1 MLFSKE
7 KITQTIF
14 DAVEEVNILLSEE
27 ERLEKLPETLL
38 ASEKGNLDSLGL
50 INFIV
55 ENQETLLEISNIFFR
70 YKKVDLHRLEIISG
84 VDLAGRS
91 GTFFEKCDFFKGKS
105 KHFGTGA
112 HD

>member
-1 MLFSKE
+1 MLYSKE

-27 ERLEKLPETLL
+27 ERLEKRPETLL

-55 ENQETLLEISNIFFR
+55 EVESRVQKELGLTIDLIKTLESPDNPMENIGQLIH
-70 YKKVDLHRLEIISG
+70 YIEVQ
-84 VDLAGRS
+84 AN
-91 GTFFEKCDFFKGKS
+91 GKS
-105 KHFGTGA
+105 
-112 HD
+112 

>member
-55 ENQETLLEISNIFFR
+55 EVESRVQKELGLTIDLIKTLESPDNPMESIGQLIHYIEVQAN
-70 YKKVDLHRLEIISG
+70 
-84 VDLAGRS
+84 
-91 GTFFEKCDFFKGKS
+91 GKN
-105 KHFGTGA
+105 
-112 HD
+112 

>member
-14 DAVEEVNILLSEE
+14 DAVEEVNILLSED

-38 ASEKGNLDSLGL
+38 AGEKGNLDSLGL

-55 ENQETLLEISNIFFR
+55 EVESRVQKELGLTIDLIKTLESPDNPMESIGQLIHYIEVQANGKNQ
-70 YKKVDLHRLEIISG
+70 
-84 VDLAGRS
+84 
-91 GTFFEKCDFFKGKS
+91 
-105 KHFGTGA
+105 
-112 HD
+112 

>member
-14 DAVEEVNILLSEE
+14 DAVEEVNILLSED

-38 ASEKGNLDSLGL
+38 AGEKGNLDSLGL

-55 ENQETLLEISNIFFR
+55 EVESRVQKELGLTIDLIKTLESPDNPMESIGQLIHYIEVQAN
-70 YKKVDLHRLEIISG
+70 
-84 VDLAGRS
+84 
-91 GTFFEKCDFFKGKS
+91 GKS
-105 KHFGTGA
+105 Q
-112 HD
+112 